1 MMPFGLLPRDGR
13 AATASGIRPIV
24 LYHLAPPPRQA

>member
-1 MMPFGLLPRDGR
+1 MIPFGLLRRHGR
-13 AATASGIRPIV
+13 PAAVSGIRPIV